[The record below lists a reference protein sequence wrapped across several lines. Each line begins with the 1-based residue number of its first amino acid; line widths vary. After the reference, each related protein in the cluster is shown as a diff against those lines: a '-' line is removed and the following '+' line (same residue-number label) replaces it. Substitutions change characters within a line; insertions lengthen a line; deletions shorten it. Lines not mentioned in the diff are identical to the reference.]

1 MLLLKGREKVK
12 EGKRLKLLTPN
23 KLLTTLPVLLALIK
37 AGSHSN
43 ILKKNRQI
51 LCFYC
56 VINTIKS
63 LKNLTSHFNNG
74 KQHILITIE
83 LRTFHFDLPKYAG
96 INLKHEI

>member
-37 AGSHSN
+37 VGSHSN

-51 LCFYC
+51 LCLLYQHNK
-56 VINTIKS
+56 ITKKLDKS
-63 LKNLTSHFNNG
+63 F
-74 KQHILITIE
+74 
-83 LRTFHFDLPKYAG
+83 
-96 INLKHEI
+96 

>member
-56 VINTIKS
+56 VINT
-63 LKNLTSHFNNG
+63 F
-74 KQHILITIE
+74 
-83 LRTFHFDLPKYAG
+83 
-96 INLKHEI
+96 

>member
-43 ILKKNRQI
+43 ILKTNRQI
-51 LCFYC
+51 LCLLYQHNK
-56 VINTIKS
+56 ITKKLDKS
-63 LKNLTSHFNNG
+63 F
-74 KQHILITIE
+74 
-83 LRTFHFDLPKYAG
+83 
-96 INLKHEI
+96 

>member
-51 LCFYC
+51 LCLLYQHNK
-56 VINTIKS
+56 ITKKLDKS
-63 LKNLTSHFNNG
+63 F
-74 KQHILITIE
+74 
-83 LRTFHFDLPKYAG
+83 
-96 INLKHEI
+96 

>member
-43 ILKKNRQI
+43 ILKKI
-51 LCFYC
+51 DKYC
-56 VINTIKS
+56 VYFINTIKS

-83 LRTFHFDLPKYAG
+83 PRTFHFDLPKYAG